1 MSDERTPCERWMSIF
16 DAEVLGDSVGSGDEA
31 FVAAHEATCAACAR
45 ERAVW
50 LAMRAA
56 PEQDHGANV
65 ALVDTAL
72 RAARRPPARWL
83 PRPTTALALAAAAVI
98 LALLG
103 TRWRHVTTAIPDTR
117 VAVRIVGVTGD
128 VAIDGEPAR
137 EGGAIAEGARIT
149 SHGGRACVVVDPSV
163 RVCLDA
169 FAEARLADLTLAHR
183 RVDVAHGRVVASLD
197 PQPAGSTFTLST
209 VAGTVTAIG
218 TAFSV
223 DVADDVVV
231 ARVSHGVVVVRSG
244 ASELRLSAHE
254 RVELAAAPTI
264 ATMTGDDE
272 RRDEALLALRD
283 LEPPSSPPPAS
294 AEVHPPPPIPSTVV
308 SSARPPVALP
318 TPSAPEMLRAARQL
332 RADGRYADAAQAYQ
346 RLQATYP
353 ASGEARAS
361 LLSLGDLQLGSLGD
375 ATGALRSFDAYL
387 QGGGALAEEASYG
400 RIRALRALGRTDD
413 ERASIAAF
421 LLAYPSSVETQALV
435 ARRNDIGSKK

>member
-1 MSDERTPCERWMSIF
+1 MFIF
-16 DAEVLGDSVGSGDEA
+16 DAEVLGDSVGSADEA
-31 FVAAHEATCAACAR
+31 FVTAHEATCAACAR
-45 ERAVW
+45 ERSVW

-56 PEQDHGANV
+56 PEENLGANV
-65 ALVDTAL
+65 ALVDAAL
-72 RAARRPPARWL
+72 RVARRSPVRWL

-103 TRWRHVTTAIPDTR
+103 TRWRHVPAAIPDTR

-149 SHGGRACVVVDPSV
+149 SHGGRACVVVAPSV

-169 FAEARLADLTLAHR
+169 FAEAQLADLTLAHR
-183 RVDVAHGRVVASLD
+183 RVEVAHGHVVASLD

-209 VAGTVTAIG
+209 SAGTVTAVG

-231 ARVSHGVVVVRSG
+231 ARVSHGVVIVRSG

-254 RVELAAAPTI
+254 RVELAASSTI
-264 ATMTGDDE
+264 AAMTGEDE
-272 RRDEALLALRD
+272 RRDEALLALRVLD
-283 LEPPSSPPPAS
+283 PPSSPPSAS
-294 AEVHPPPPIPSTVV
+294 AEVHAPTPIPSSTVV
-308 SSARPPVALP
+308 SSSRPPVALP

-332 RADGRYADAAQAYQ
+332 RADGRYAEAAQAYQ
-346 RLQATYP
+346 RLQAAYP
-353 ASGEARAS
+353 SSGEARAS

-400 RIRALRALGRTDD
+400 RIRALRALGRKDD
-413 ERASIAAF
+413 ERASIDAF